1 MDRFQQLRIFVAVA
15 EEQSFAAAAR
25 RLQLSPPAVTRAVA
39 ALEHRLRV
47 KLLNRTTRFV
57 RATESG
63 SRYLEDARRILQ
75 DLEAA
80 DDAAA
85 GVHANPRGHLS
96 ITAPAMFGRMFV
108 TPGITDYLERFPEVS
123 VSALF
128 LDR

>member
-15 EEQSFAAAAR
+15 EDQGFAAAAR
-25 RLQLSPPAVTRAVA
+25 RLQLSPPTVTRAVA
-39 ALEHRLRV
+39 ALEHHLRV

-75 DLEAA
+75 DLDAA

-96 ITAPAMFGRMFV
+96 ITAPSMFGRMFV
-108 TPGITDYLERFPEVS
+108 TPGITDDLERFP
-123 VSALF
+123 
-128 LDR
+128 